1 MKGFLTWKPKCK
13 LSNVINYQQS
23 NSWWTQQVSPL
34 FSNST
39 CLSAVQLV
47 LEPAC
52 RIRLQTRYHSSCSSR
67 FGQLQSLDLE
77 MMTLSLR
84 SLKRLHSSHQRT
96 YDPDFGVTKEN
107 KITKRYVFDASKIE
121 TLKSKICW
129 QWRPWESET
138 TFKRWNLIINLHM
151 DTLCCC
157 NWGWIRTRE
166 AIHSESASKNRPT
179 TTTIIFRKSFFH
191 CHSNTDFEK
200 WLHLTSSYLR
210 RKSHI
215 E

>member
-1 MKGFLTWKPKCK
+1 MKGFLTWKHKCK

-47 LEPAC
+47 LESAC
-52 RIRLQTRYHSSCSSR
+52 RIR
-67 FGQLQSLDLE
+67 FGQLQPLDLE
-77 MMTLSLR
+77 MITLSLR

-138 TFKRWNLIINLHM
+138 TFKRWNLIKLHM

-157 NWGWIRTRE
+157 N
-166 AIHSESASKNRPT
+166 
-179 TTTIIFRKSFFH
+179 
-191 CHSNTDFEK
+191 
-200 WLHLTSSYLR
+200 
-210 RKSHI
+210 
-215 E
+215 